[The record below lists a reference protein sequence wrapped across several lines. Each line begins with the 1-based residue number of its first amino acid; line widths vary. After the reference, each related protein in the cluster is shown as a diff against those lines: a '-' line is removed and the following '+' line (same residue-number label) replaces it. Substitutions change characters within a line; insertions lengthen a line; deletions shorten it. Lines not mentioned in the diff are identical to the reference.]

1 MLGKQFNISFLSIK
15 HPTQLLTKMAKLRVN
30 RLIGFPFSF
39 IPVERQLKKLKI
51 KGAKTMGTN
60 VKRVFFSNL
69 RRLRRKTKIMYVNRK
84 KLKATLL
91 L

>member
-1 MLGKQFNISFLSIK
+1 M
-15 HPTQLLTKMAKLRVN
+15 
-30 RLIGFPFSF
+30 
-39 IPVERQLKKLKI
+39 E
-51 KGAKTMGTN
+51 TN